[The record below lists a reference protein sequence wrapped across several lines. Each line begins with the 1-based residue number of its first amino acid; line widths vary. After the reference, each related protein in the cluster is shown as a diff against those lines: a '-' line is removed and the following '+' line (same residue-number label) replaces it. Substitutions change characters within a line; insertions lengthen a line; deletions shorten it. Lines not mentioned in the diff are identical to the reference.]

1 MLEPSGLDKHP
12 KPEVGEQ
19 VWVSYGGK
27 SNAELLS
34 QHLPF
39 FRMVQGQISR
49 IDAPKLS
56 EPMLQGSEGC
66 NKVCNRIWMDSRD
79 WKAFEVHR
87 SFSQDCGSPPAG

>member
-39 FRMVQGQISR
+39 FRMVQG
-49 IDAPKLS
+49 LS
-56 EPMLQGSEGC
+56 LGLMLQNFLSLC
-66 NKVCNRIWMDSRD
+66 YRVLKDATRVCNRIWVDSRD